1 MMAAHFQMQAE
12 VPRRRIL
19 SIVTSALAL
28 SSIAIVGGCRVSRPD
43 SDHAKSQ
50 ILYTAVASDPR
61 TFNPILI
68 TDSSSGQLTGDL
80 FESLLRVNPVT
91 TLPEAGLAEKW
102 DIAPDSKSITFRLR
116 HDAKWFDGEPVTAH
130 DVLFTL
136 DVIYD
141 PKVPNSIRPAI
152 TIDHQRIAA
161 EAPDDYTV
169 VMHLP
174 KPFAPLLYSLGI
186 QVIPAHILE
195 PVWKAGNFNHT
206 WGIDTPP
213 EKLIG
218 NGAYKMTHYSQ
229 SQLVRYDRNE
239 NYWMKDEHGGQLPR
253 LHGQTVTIVPDQ
265 NTAYLRYLSGQIDVY
280 SPRAEEVFP
289 LEKKRDDK
297 ELGIAVQE
305 IGIDTG
311 TLFFSFNRNPRRFV
325 KAGVTNPKLDWFT
338 DLKFLQAMAHMV
350 DKKSMIDLVFHQLA
364 VPAVADI
371 SPENKIFA
379 NPNLKDYDYDPKL
392 AADMLE
398 AAGYHLVKPG
408 VRNDPK
414 GNRLEFDLT
423 TNTGNAERN
432 EMCTIFK
439 QDLEGLGIKVNYRPL
454 EFTTLVD
461 KLDSSFDWDCILM
474 GFTGGIEP
482 NDGANFYRSSGN
494 LHIWNPNQ
502 PKPATP
508 WEAEIDTLLD
518 QGASE
523 MDPTKRAP
531 YYWRIQEILHDQ
543 LPIIETVRAQRYA
556 SWKNSLQNYQPKVW
570 GLYKPEWMEFKAD

>member
-1 MMAAHFQMQAE
+1 MAVRFQMKAE
-12 VPRRRIL
+12 RSRHRIL
-19 SIVTSALAL
+19 GCAIALSALA
-28 SSIAIVGGCRVSRPD
+28 IFCGCHVNRPGA
-43 SDHAKSQ
+43 DHEKNQ
-50 ILYTAVASDPR
+50 ILYSAVASDPR
-61 TFNPILI
+61 TFNPILV
-68 TDSSSGQLTGDL
+68 TDSTSGELTGDL
-80 FESLLRVNPVT
+80 FDSLLRINPVT

-102 DIAPDSKSITFRLR
+102 DIAPDNKAITFHLR
-116 HDAKWFDGEPVTAH
+116 HDVKWFDGQPFTAH

-152 TIDHQRIAA
+152 TIDHQRITA

-169 VMHLP
+169 IMHLP

-186 QVIPAHILE
+186 QVIPSHILE

-213 EKLIG
+213 EKIVG
-218 NGAYKMTHYSQ
+218 NGAYKMTRYAQ
-229 SQLVRYDRNE
+229 SQAANYDRYDD
-239 NYWMKDEHGGQLPR
+239 YWMKDENGAQLPR
-253 LHGQTVTIVPDQ
+253 LHGRTVTIVQDQ
-265 NTAYLRYLSGQIDVY
+265 NAEYLRYLSGQIDVY
-280 SPRAEEVFP
+280 GPRTEEVYP
-289 LEKKRDDK
+289 LQQKQKDH
-297 ELGIAVQE
+297 ELDIQ
-305 IGIDTG
+305 IQQMGIDTG
-311 TLFFSFNRNPRRFV
+311 SLFFSFNRNPRHFV
-325 KAGVTNPKLDWFT
+325 KNGVTNPKLNWFT
-338 DLKFLQAMAHMV
+338 DLKFLQAMAHMI
-350 DKKSMIDLVFHQLA
+350 DKQSMIDLVFHQLA
-364 VPAVADI
+364 EPAVSDI
-371 SPENKIFA
+371 SPENKIFH
-379 NPNLKDYDYDPKL
+379 NPNLKDYAYDPKL

-408 VRNDPK
+408 VRNDPN

-423 TNTGNAERN
+423 TNTGSPERN

-439 QDLEGLGIKVNYRPL
+439 QDVESLGIKVNYRPL

-461 KLDSSFDWDCILM
+461 KLDSSFDWDCVLI

-482 NDGANFYRSSGN
+482 NDGQNFYRSSGN
-494 LHIWNPNQ
+494 LHIWDPNQ

-523 MDPTKRAP
+523 MDISKRPP
-531 YYWRIQEILHDQ
+531 YYWKIQQILHDQ
-543 LPIIETVRAQRYA
+543 LPILETVRQQRYA
-556 SWKNSLQNYQPKVW
+556 SWKDSLINYQPKVW

>member
-1 MMAAHFQMQAE
+1 MAAHFQITAE
-12 VPRRRIL
+12 SRRKRIL
-19 SIVTSALAL
+19 SAAICATALL
-28 SSIAIVGGCRVSRPD
+28 SIAIFAGCRVNRTGNE
-43 SDHAKSQ
+43 HAKVQ
-50 ILYTAVASDPR
+50 ILYTVIGSDPR

-80 FESLLRVNPVT
+80 FESLLQLNPVT
-91 TLPEAGLAEKW
+91 TLPEPRLAEKW
-102 DIAPDSKSITFRLR
+102 DIAPDNKAITLHLR
-116 HDAKWFDGEPVTAH
+116 RDVKWFDGQPFTAH

-141 PKVPNSIRPAI
+141 PKVPNSSRPVLLV
-152 TIDHQRIAA
+152 DKKRIEA

-169 VMHLP
+169 VLHLP
-174 KPFAPLLYSLGI
+174 KPFAPLISALEGL

-195 PVWKAGNFNHT
+195 PLWKAGDFNHT
-206 WGIDTPP
+206 WGINTPP
-213 EKLIG
+213 DQLIG
-218 NGAYKMTHYSQ
+218 NGIYKMVRYSQ
-229 SQLVRYDRNE
+229 SQVVNYVRNDSF
-239 NYWMKDEHGGQLPR
+239 WMKDEHGGQLPR
-253 LHGQTVTIVPDQ
+253 LHGQNVTIVPDV
-265 NTAYLRYLSGQIDVY
+265 NAEYLRYLSGQIDVY
-280 SPRAEEVFP
+280 GPRPEEVYP
-289 LEKKRDDK
+289 LEQKAKNH
-297 ELGIAVQE
+297 ELDISIE
-305 IGIDTG
+305 KIGVDTG
-311 TLFFSFNRNPRRFV
+311 TLFFSFNRNPRRYV
-325 KAGVTNPKLDWFT
+325 KGGVTDPKLNWFT

-350 DKKSMIDLVFHQLA
+350 DKKSMIDLVFHGLA
-364 VPAVADI
+364 EAAVADI

-398 AAGYHLVKPG
+398 SAGYHLTKPG
-408 VRNDPK
+408 VRTDPK
-414 GNRLEFDLT
+414 GNRLEFDLA
-423 TNTGNAERN
+423 TNSGNPDRN
-432 EMCTIFK
+432 EICTIFK
-439 QDLEGLGIKVNYRPL
+439 QDLERVGIKVNYRPL

-531 YYWRIQEILHDQ
+531 YYWRIQQILHDQ
-543 LPIIETVRAQRYA
+543 LPIIETVRQQVYR
-556 SWKNSLQNYQPKVW
+556 SWKNSLENYQPKVW
-570 GLYKPEWMEFKAD
+570 GLYKQEWMEFKAD

>member
-1 MMAAHFQMQAE
+1 MTARSQMKADSM
-12 VPRRRIL
+12 RKRFL
-19 SIVTSALAL
+19 TSITCALAL
-28 SSIAIVGGCRVSRPD
+28 SSVAISMGCRVNRASN
-43 SDHAKSQ
+43 DHAKNQ
-50 ILYTAVASDPR
+50 ILYTAMASDPR

-68 TDSSSGQLTGDL
+68 TDATSSALTSDL
-80 FESLLRVNPVT
+80 FESLIRLNPVT
-91 TLPEAGLAEKW
+91 TLPEAGIAEKW
-102 DIAPDSKSITFRLR
+102 DIAPDSKAITFHLR
-116 HDAKWFDGEPVTAH
+116 HDVKWFDGQPLTAH

-174 KPFAPLLYSLGI
+174 KPFAPLLYSIGI
-186 QVIPAHILE
+186 PVMPAHILE
-195 PVWKAGNFNHT
+195 PVWKAGNYNHT
-206 WGIDTPP
+206 WGIDTSPD
-213 EKLIG
+213 KLIG
-218 NGAYKMTHYSQ
+218 DGPYRMTHYAQ
-229 SQLVRYDRNE
+229 SQVVNYDRND

-253 LHGQTVTIVPDQ
+253 LHGQNVTIVQDQ
-265 NTAYLRYLSGQIDVY
+265 NAEYLRYLSGQIDIY

-289 LEKKRDDK
+289 LEDKVSKHELDVTVKK
-297 ELGIAVQE
+297 

-311 TLFFSFNRNPRRFV
+311 SVFFSFNRNPRHYV
-325 KAGVTNPKLDWFT
+325 KNGATNPKLNWFT

-364 VPAVADI
+364 EPAVSDI
-371 SPENKIFA
+371 SPENKIFS
-379 NPNLKDYDYDPKL
+379 NPNLKDYDYDPKE

-398 AAGYHLVKPG
+398 AAGYHLVRPG
-408 VRNDPK
+408 VRTDPK

-423 TNTGNAERN
+423 TNSGNHERDQ
-432 EMCTIFK
+432 MCTIFK
-439 QDLEGLGIKVNYRPL
+439 QDIESLGIKVNYRPL

-474 GFTGGIEP
+474 GFTGGVEP

-494 LHIWNPNQ
+494 LHIWDPNE

-523 MDPTKRAP
+523 MDPNKRAP
-531 YYWRIQEILHDQ
+531 YYWKIQQILHDE
-543 LPIIETVRAQRYA
+543 LPIIETVRSQRYA
-556 SWKNSLQNYQPKVW
+556 SWKNSLEDYQPKVW
-570 GLYKPEWMEFKAD
+570 GTYKPEWMEFKAD

>member
-1 MMAAHFQMQAE
+1 MKAE
-12 VPRRRIL
+12 SRRNRIL
-19 SIVTSALAL
+19 SVITCAIAL
-28 SSIAIVGGCRVSRPD
+28 SSLGIFSGCRVNRPGNE
-43 SDHAKSQ
+43 HEKSQ
-50 ILYTAVASDPR
+50 ILYTVIGSDPR

-68 TDSSSGQLTGDL
+68 TDASSGALTGDL
-80 FESLLRVNPVT
+80 FESLLRLNPVT

-102 DIAPDSKSITFRLR
+102 DIAPDSKSITFHLR
-116 HDAKWFDGEPVTAH
+116 HDVKWFDGQPFTAH

-174 KPFAPLLYSLGI
+174 KPFAPLLYSIGI
-186 QVIPAHILE
+186 PVMPAHILE
-195 PVWKAGNFNHT
+195 PVWKAGNYNHT

-213 EKLIG
+213 DQLVG
-218 NGAYKMTHYSQ
+218 NGPYHMTHYTQ
-229 SQLVRYDRNE
+229 GQVVRYDRNE

-253 LHGQTVTIVPDQ
+253 LLGKTVTIVPDQ
-265 NTAYLRYLSGQIDVY
+265 NAEYLRYLSGQIDTY

-289 LEKKRDDK
+289 LEQKVKNH
-297 ELGIAVQE
+297 ELDITVQK
-305 IGIDTG
+305 IGVDTG
-311 TLFFSFNRNPRRFV
+311 SLFFSFNRNSRHFT
-325 KAGVTNPKLDWFT
+325 KGGITNPKLNWFT

-350 DKKSMIDLVFHQLA
+350 DKKSMIDLVFHGLGE
-364 VPAVADI
+364 PAVADI
-371 SPENKIFA
+371 SPENKIFH

-398 AAGYHLVKPG
+398 SAGYHLAKPG
-408 VRNDPK
+408 VRTDPK

-423 TNTGNAERN
+423 TNTGNPERN

-439 QDLEGLGIKVNYRPL
+439 QDLERLGIKVNYRPL

-474 GFTGGIEP
+474 GFTGGVEP

-502 PKPATP
+502 PTPATP
-508 WEAEIDTLLD
+508 WEGEIDTLLD

-523 MDPTKRAP
+523 MDPNKRAP
-531 YYWRIQEILHDQ
+531 YYWKIQEILHDQ
-543 LPIIETVRAQRYA
+543 LPIIETVRGQRYA

>member
-1 MMAAHFQMQAE
+1 MKAE
-12 VPRRRIL
+12 SWRKRIL
-19 SIVTSALAL
+19 PAITCAIAVSSLA
-28 SSIAIVGGCRVSRPD
+28 IFPGCRVNRPVN
-43 SDHAKSQ
+43 DHEKNQ
-50 ILYTAVASDPR
+50 ILYTAMASDPR

-68 TDSSSGQLTGDL
+68 TDSTSGALTGDL
-80 FESLLRVNPVT
+80 FESLTRLNPVT

-102 DIAPDSKSITFRLR
+102 DIAPDSKAITFHLR
-116 HDAKWFDGEPVTAH
+116 HGVKWFDGRPVNAR

-152 TIDHQRIAA
+152 TIDHQHIIA

-174 KPFAPLLYSLGI
+174 KPFAPLLYSIGI
-186 QVIPAHILE
+186 PVMPAHILE

-213 EKLIG
+213 DKLVG
-218 NGAYKMTHYSQ
+218 NGPYHMTHYAQ
-229 SQLVRYDRNE
+229 SQLVRYDRN
-239 NYWMKDEHGGQLPR
+239 NDYWMKDEHGGQLPR
-253 LHGQTVTIVPDQ
+253 LHGQTVTIVQDQ
-265 NTAYLRYLSGQIDVY
+265 NAEYLRYLSGQIDVY
-280 SPRAEEVFP
+280 GPRTEEVSP
-289 LEKKRDDK
+289 LLDKVKNK
-297 ELGIAVQE
+297 ELGITVQQ

-311 TLFFSFNRNPRRFV
+311 SLFFTFNRNPRHYV
-325 KAGVTNPKLDWFT
+325 KNGVTNPKLDWFT
-338 DLKFLQAMAHMV
+338 DLKFLQAMAHMM

-364 VPAVADI
+364 VPAVANI
-371 SPENKIFA
+371 SPENKIFH

-398 AAGYHLVKPG
+398 AAGYHLAKPG
-408 VRNDPK
+408 VRTDPK

-423 TNTGNAERN
+423 TNTGTPERN

-439 QDLEGLGIKVNYRPL
+439 QDVESLGIKVNYRPL

-461 KLDSSFDWDCILM
+461 KLDSSFDWDCVLI

-494 LHIWNPNQ
+494 LHLWNPNQ
-502 PKPATP
+502 PKPAAP

-523 MDPTKRAP
+523 MDPNRRAP
-531 YYWRIQEILHDQ
+531 YYWRIQQILHDQ
-543 LPIIETVRAQRYA
+543 LPILETVRQQRYS
-556 SWKNSLQNYQPKVW
+556 SWKNSLENYQPKVW
-570 GLYKPEWMEFKAD
+570 GLYKPEWMQFKAD

>member
-1 MMAAHFQMQAE
+1 MKAE
-12 VPRRRIL
+12 SPRNRIL
-19 SIVTSALAL
+19 GTITCAIALSALAI
-28 SSIAIVGGCRVSRPD
+28 SAGCHVSRPD
-43 SDHAKSQ
+43 SDHAKNQ

-68 TDSSSGQLTGDL
+68 TDATSGELTGDL
-80 FESLLRVNPVT
+80 FESLLRINPVT

-102 DIAPDSKSITFRLR
+102 DIAPDNKSITFHLR
-116 HDAKWFDGEPVTAH
+116 HDAKWFDGQPVTAH

-186 QVIPAHILE
+186 QVMPAHILE

-206 WGIDTPP
+206 WGIDTLP
-213 EKLIG
+213 EKIIG
-218 NGAYKMTHYSQ
+218 DGAYKMMRYAQ
-229 SQLVRYDRNE
+229 SQVVNYDRNE
-239 NYWMKDEHGGQLPR
+239 DYWMKDEHGGQLPR
-253 LHGQTVTIVPDQ
+253 LHGQNVTIVQDQ
-265 NTAYLRYLSGQIDVY
+265 NAAYLRYLSGQIDVY
-280 SPRAEEVFP
+280 GPRTEEVSP
-289 LEKKRDDK
+289 LQDK
-297 ELGIAVQE
+297 VKNHELDITVDK

-311 TLFFSFNRNPRRFV
+311 SLFFSFNRNPRHFV
-325 KAGVTNPKLDWFT
+325 KNGVTNPKLNWFT
-338 DLKFLQAMAHMV
+338 DLKFLQAMAHMI
-350 DKKSMIDLVFHQLA
+350 DKKSIIELVFHQLA
-364 VPAVADI
+364 ESAVSDI
-371 SPENKIFA
+371 SPENKIFY
-379 NPNLKDYDYDPKL
+379 NPDLKDYDYDPKL

-408 VRNDPK
+408 VRTDPK

-423 TNTGNAERN
+423 TNTGSPERDQ
-432 EMCTIFK
+432 MCTIFK
-439 QDLEGLGIKVNYRPL
+439 QDVESLGIKVNYRPL

-461 KLDSSFDWDCILM
+461 KLDSSFDWDCVLI

-482 NDGANFYRSSGN
+482 NDGQNFYRSSGN
-494 LHIWNPNQ
+494 LHIWDPNQ
-502 PKPATP
+502 PTPATP

-518 QGASE
+518 EGASE
-523 MDPTKRAP
+523 MDITKRPP
-531 YYWRIQEILHDQ
+531 YYWKIQQILHDQ
-543 LPIIETVRAQRYA
+543 LPILETVRQQRYA
-556 SWKNSLQNYQPKVW
+556 SWKNSLEYYQPKVW
-570 GLYKPEWMEFKAD
+570 GLYKSEWMEFKAD

>member
-1 MMAAHFQMQAE
+1 MKAE
-12 VPRRRIL
+12 RRRERIVQAL
-19 SIVTSALAL
+19 SGAIAL
-28 SSIAIVGGCRVSRPD
+28 SSLAIFPFAGCRVSRPG
-43 SDHAKSQ
+43 SDHATSQ
-50 ILYTAVASDPR
+50 VLYTAVASDPR

-68 TDSSSGQLTGDL
+68 TDATSSALTSDL
-80 FESLLRVNPVT
+80 FESLIRVNPVT
-91 TLPEAGLAEKW
+91 TLPEPGLAEKW
-102 DIAPDSKSITFRLR
+102 DIAPDGKTITFHLR
-116 HDAKWFDGEPVTAH
+116 RDVKWFDGQPVTAH

-174 KPFAPLLYSLGI
+174 KPFAPLLYSIGI
-186 QVIPAHILE
+186 PVMPAHILE

-206 WGIDTPP
+206 WGIDTSPDQ
-213 EKLIG
+213 LIG
-218 NGAYKMTHYSQ
+218 NGPYHMTHYTQ
-229 SQLVRYDRNE
+229 SQLVRYDRNDD
-239 NYWMKDEHGGQLPR
+239 YWMKDEHGGQLPR
-253 LHGQTVTIVPDQ
+253 LHGQTVTIVQDQ
-265 NTAYLRYLSGQIDVY
+265 NAAYLRYLSGQIDIY
-280 SPRAEEVFP
+280 GPRTEEVSP
-289 LEKKRDDK
+289 LQEKVKNH
-297 ELGIAVQE
+297 ELDITVQQ

-311 TLFFSFNRNPRRFV
+311 SLFFSFNRNPRHYV
-325 KAGVTNPKLDWFT
+325 KDGVTNPKLEWFT
-338 DLKFLQAMAHMV
+338 DLKFLHAIAHMI

-371 SPENKIFA
+371 SPENKIFH
-379 NPNLKDYDYDPKL
+379 NPDLKDYDYDPKL

-408 VRNDPK
+408 VRTDPK

-423 TNTGNAERN
+423 TNTGTPERN

-439 QDLEGLGIKVNYRPL
+439 QDVESLGIKVNYRPL

-461 KLDSSFDWDCILM
+461 KLDSSFDWDCVLI

-523 MDPTKRAP
+523 MDPQKRAP
-531 YYWRIQEILHDQ
+531 YYWKIQQILHDQ
-543 LPIIETVRAQRYA
+543 LPIIETVRQQRYS
-556 SWKNSLQNYQPKVW
+556 SWKNSLENYQPKVW